1 MATGAFVKVFDES
14 MQPRGERAFLLG
26 WAPSE
31 SALDRV
37 DQEMEE
43 LQELAR
49 TAGAQVVGTDI
60 QKRAHIDPALFY
72 GKGKI
77 AEVSSL
83 RESLEFGLVLTNDEL
98 SPRQQRNLEEEVGS
112 PIVDRTGLILDIFA
126 QHARSREGRIQVEV
140 AQLHHLL
147 PRLTGG
153 DNLSRLGGGIGTRGP
168 GEQKLETDRRRIRTR
183 LRALER
189 EVKQLQEG
197 RALHRAGRRRRPF
210 RSVALVGYTN
220 AGKSSLLNALTA
232 GGARAENQLFATLD
246 PTTRA
251 VHLPGGQPCLLV
263 DTVGFIQK
271 LPHEL
276 VAAFHATLEEVQEA
290 DLLVHVLDAS
300 RTGSEARLET
310 VHRTLEDLGLEDR
323 PMILAIN
330 KADLCSPESR
340 RRLQMFCP
348 ERYLGARLVSSAT
361 GEGLEGLR
369 DAIGEALGSAM
380 EPAEAT
386 IPYQRLELLT
396 RWRRYGV
403 VETEQFTSDGVH
415 VRGRLPQ
422 ALLAAVASMSPQP
435 EAATSAEL

>member
-1 MATGAFVKVFDES
+1 
-14 MQPRGERAFLLG
+14 
-26 WAPSE
+26 
-31 SALDRV
+31 
-37 DQEMEE
+37 
-43 LQELAR
+43 
-49 TAGAQVVGTDI
+49 
-60 QKRAHIDPALFY
+60 
-72 GKGKI
+72 
-77 AEVSSL
+77 
-83 RESLEFGLVLTNDEL
+83 
-98 SPRQQRNLEEEVGS
+98 
-112 PIVDRTGLILDIFA
+112 
-126 QHARSREGRIQVEV
+126 
-140 AQLHHLL
+140 
-147 PRLTGG
+147 
-153 DNLSRLGGGIGTRGP
+153 
-168 GEQKLETDRRRIRTR
+168 
-183 LRALER
+183 
-189 EVKQLQEG
+189 
-197 RALHRAGRRRRPF
+197 
-210 RSVALVGYTN
+210 VALVGYTN

-369 DAIGEALGSAM
+369 DAIGEALGSGM
-380 EPAEAT
+380 ELAEAT

-403 VETEQFTSDGVH
+403 VETEQFTPDGVH

-422 ALLAAVASMSPQP
+422 ALLAAVASISPQP
-435 EAATSAEL
+435 ATATSAEL